1 MELLIS
7 LLGNLSL
14 ISMNVLVTANFCE
27 YFIFFFSLKDRKIM
41 AEAIYDI
48 PNNKTSEFWYDTIL
62 TAHTFFL
69 PLTVIYNH
77 RIMHQTYLFTKSL
90 KAFKESRELCNTPF
104 NPSC

>member
-14 ISMNVLVTANFCE
+14 ISMNILVTANFCE
-27 YFIFFFSLKDRKIM
+27 YFIFFLSLKDRKIM

-48 PNNKTSEFWYDTIL
+48 PNNKTSAFWYDTIL
-62 TAHTFFL
+62 IAHTVFL
-69 PLTVIYNH
+69 RPVIYNH

-90 KAFKESRELCNTPF
+90 KGFKESRELCNTPF
-104 NPSC
+104 SPLC